1 MTLER
6 KNVRTGDDALSILFE
21 SRQAKQRFHDNY
33 DRWKAIYPDQWV
45 AVSKDG
51 LVAHHESLDGVIA
64 GFKKKGYTNTQV
76 IVKLLDTKPRAFL
89 L

>member
-6 KNVRTGDDALSILFE
+6 KNASTEDDALSILFE

-51 LVAHHESLDGVIA
+51 LVAHHESLDGVIE

>member
-6 KNVRTGDDALSILFE
+6 KNARIGDGALNILLD
-21 SRQAKQRFHDNY
+21 SVQAKQYFYNNY
-33 DRWKAIYPDQWV
+33 DEWKAAYPDQWV
-45 AVSKDG
+45 AVCKDG

-76 IVKLLDTKPRAFL
+76 IVKLLDTKPRSFL